1 MRIVVLDGYTLNPG
15 DNPWD
20 PVAALGELTVYDR
33 TPAEQIV
40 QRGGLAEVIL
50 TNKTPL
56 DAAALDQLGQLR
68 FISVLATGYNV
79 VDLAAARRRGIV
91 VSNVPEYGTDSVA
104 EHVFALLLALC
115 RRVEH
120 YDRLVRQG
128 EWQRRG
134 EFCFWDAAPWE
145 LAGKRMGIIGF
156 GRIGRRVGALA
167 RAFGMEVLVYDPA
180 LDQPPG
186 TVPIFAAEG
195 HKNGTVPFPSPP
207 EFTCESLAAVFARAD
222 VVSLHCPLTDANA
235 GFVNRA
241 LLETMKP
248 TAVLINTARGGLID
262 EADLAAALDEG
273 RIAGA
278 ALDVL
283 TSEPIRADSPLLGA
297 KNCLLTPHL
306 AWASVEARRRLTAIT
321 AANIAAFQAG
331 RPIHVV
337 N

>member
-156 GRIGRRVGALA
+156 GRIGRRVA
-167 RAFGMEVLVYDPA
+167 RW
-180 LDQPPG
+180 PG
-186 TVPIFAAEG
+186 RSAWKCSFMIPRWTSRRGLSRFLRPKDTKMG
-195 HKNGTVPFPSPP
+195 LSPFPARQSLPASRWPPSSP
-207 EFTCESLAAVFARAD
+207 A
-222 VVSLHCPLTDANA
+222 
-235 GFVNRA
+235 
-241 LLETMKP
+241 P
-248 TAVLINTARGGLID
+248 TWSRCTAR
-262 EADLAAALDEG
+262 
-273 RIAGA
+273 
-278 ALDVL
+278 
-283 TSEPIRADSPLLGA
+283 
-297 KNCLLTPHL
+297 
-306 AWASVEARRRLTAIT
+306 
-321 AANIAAFQAG
+321 
-331 RPIHVV
+331 
-337 N
+337 

>member
-56 DAAALDQLGQLR
+56 DAAALAQLGQLR

-79 VDLAAARRRGIV
+79 VNLSAARRRGIV

-156 GRIGRRVGALA
+156 GRIGRRVGTLA

-186 TVPIFAAEG
+186 TVP
-195 HKNGTVPFPSPP
+195 FPGPP
-207 EFTCESLAAVFARAD
+207 EFACDSLAAVFARAD
-222 VVSLHCPLTDANA
+222 VVSLHCPLTDENA

-241 LLETMKP
+241 LLGTMKP

-262 EADLAAALDEG
+262 EADLASALNEG

-283 TSEPIRADSPLLGA
+283 TSEPIRADNPLLGA

-306 AWASVEARRRLTAIT
+306 AWASVEARRRLTAVT

-337 N
+337 S